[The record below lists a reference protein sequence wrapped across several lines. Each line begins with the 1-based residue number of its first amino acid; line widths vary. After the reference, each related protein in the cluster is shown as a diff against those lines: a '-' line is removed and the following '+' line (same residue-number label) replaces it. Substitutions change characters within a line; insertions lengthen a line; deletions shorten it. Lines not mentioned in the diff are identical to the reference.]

1 MGDPEAMRLRDYSSF
16 FQPEELEALV
26 AAYEAAWHDLW
37 TKRLSLSADQ
47 SVILSKNLA
56 QIILASACN
65 GKRDSEQ
72 LKAIALRGV
81 CGRRYVSP

>member
-1 MGDPEAMRLRDYSSF
+1 MRLRDYSSF

-47 SVILSKNLA
+47 SVV
-56 QIILASACN
+56 
-65 GKRDSEQ
+65 
-72 LKAIALRGV
+72 LRKIWP
-81 CGRRYVSP
+81 R